1 MIRVNLGRSWEVQ
14 VIKNNGFEWVS
25 AWKVDQIWEHKKR
38 EKIGIEIDPGASQER
53 RKQCTFEVQFV
64 LFPSV
69 FVVLSMLLLVE
80 QNAC

>member
-1 MIRVNLGRSWEVQ
+1 MIL
-14 VIKNNGFEWVS
+14 NGFQLGKLIKFENTE
-25 AWKVDQIWEHKKR
+25 KI
-38 EKIGIEIDPGASQER
+38 KIGIEIDLGASQEC

-69 FVVLSMLLLVE
+69 FVVLSMFLLVE